1 MTSPVPYIDPA
12 RQRSRIKPLKAWKHM
27 QNLIADKED
36 TAQVFHIIEALNG
49 NVKLNDFERFMSSE
63 NGPALLAERSDL
75 PTMLDNHAPLEAL
88 PEGTVGREYIKFMQ
102 SEGLSA
108 AGLVAESEVLNS
120 SAKNFDDDL
129 SWYMNRGRDTHDL
142 YHVLTGYGRDALGEA
157 ALLGYTH
164 SQHGGLGISFIAFMG
179 GIKIAQ
185 HAPRNAKVKAVIA
198 EGRRNGKAA
207 ARIVDQDIDALLREP
222 IADAR
227 KRMNISEP
235 VLYKRALDIFS
246 EYELEP
252 SPVAA

>member
-49 NVKLNDFERFMSSE
+49 NVKLNDFNRFMASE
-63 NGPALLAERSDL
+63 NGPSLLAERSDL
-75 PTMLDNHAPLEAL
+75 PTMLDNHGPLEEL

-120 SAKNFDDDL
+120 STKSFDDDL

-179 GIKIAQ
+179 GMKIAQ
-185 HAPRNAKVKAVIA
+185 QAPRDAKVKAVIA

-207 ARIVDQDIDALLREP
+207 ARIVDQDISALLREP

-227 KRMNISEP
+227 KRLNISEP
-235 VLYKRALDIFS
+235 VLYKRALEIFS

>member
-49 NVKLNDFERFMSSE
+49 NVKLNDFNRFMASE
-63 NGPALLAERSDL
+63 NGPSLLAERSDL
-75 PTMLDNHAPLEAL
+75 PTMLDNHGPLEEL

-120 SAKNFDDDL
+120 SIKSFDDDL

-179 GIKIAQ
+179 GMKIAQ
-185 HAPRNAKVKAVIA
+185 QAPRDAKVKAVIA

-207 ARIVDQDIDALLREP
+207 ARIVDQDISALLREP

-227 KRMNISEP
+227 KRLNISEP
-235 VLYKRALDIFS
+235 VLYKRALEIFS